1 MLFTN
6 ADNLVNMDVMRV
18 FGGKGLDPCSFYR
31 MRRHDID
38 WVTPEGAPSMTIFQ
52 KIGQVDDVTNVE
64 GKPTLGRECSKATTR
79 CPGDYNRGICEALGK
94 GSASP
99 VAAHHQGLHDELYFQ
114 APGDFFLA
122 SRQAIHALGGYH
134 QVPST
139 NHIDALLLCKARGA
153 GMRQVVL
160 VWPCLLLHERHPV
173 SDQKPF
179 VFPGWD
185 LTSEL
190 CERVSDEALHT
201 LQDSHGLAAAPKS
214 DDPLCLA
221 TSASD
226 GLPCGG
232 KCGWGGRSVNSE
244 WGYPQE
250 VFSEDVLRVEHE
262 PDYFES
268 VTKPPW

>member
-160 VWPCLLLHERHPV
+160 VWPCLLLHEPPGLQQVLSLAV
-173 SDQKPF
+173 SSPPRAASCF
-179 VFPGWD
+179 GPEAFCFPWLG
-185 LTSEL
+185 
-190 CERVSDEALHT
+190 SDFGVVRE
-201 LQDSHGLAAAPKS
+201 GF
-214 DDPLCLA
+214 
-221 TSASD
+221 
-226 GLPCGG
+226 
-232 KCGWGGRSVNSE
+232 R
-244 WGYPQE
+244 
-250 VFSEDVLRVEHE
+250 
-262 PDYFES
+262 
-268 VTKPPW
+268 